1 MPMLER
7 YRHVIWDWNGTLLD
21 DARLCVEILNEI
33 LRHRNRQPITH
44 ERYMEEFGF
53 PVRDFYQRLGF
64 DFAVE
69 SFEALADEYI
79 SRYDKRRFECK
90 LHAHAMDAV
99 RHCLDRG
106 FEQSILSAYHQA
118 RLEEA
123 LDFFELRPL
132 FKHVVG
138 LDDFHAN
145 GKIHQGIRLI
155 EELGFGPRQALLI
168 GDTIHDYEVA
178 REIGADCVLFVGG
191 HNTKERLKSC
201 GVPIFDSL
209 AQLRFE

>member
-1 MPMLER
+1 MLQK

-21 DARLCVEILNEI
+21 DAWLCVEILNEI
-33 LRHRNRQPITH
+33 LRQRNEQPVTH
-44 ERYMEEFGF
+44 ERYKEEFGF
-53 PVRDFYQRLGF
+53 PVKDFYQRLGF
-64 DFAVE
+64 DFSVE

-79 SRYDKRRFECK
+79 SKYDERRFECK
-90 LHAHAMDAV
+90 LHAHATDVV

-106 FEQSILSAYHQA
+106 VKQSILSAYHQV

-132 FKHVVG
+132 FSHVIG

-155 EELGFGPRQALLI
+155 EELGFGPDEVLLI

-178 REIGADCVLFVGG
+178 REVGADCTLFVGG
-191 HNTKERLKSC
+191 HNTRERLASC
-201 GVPIFDSL
+201 GVPVFDSL
-209 AQLRFE
+209 EQLSFE